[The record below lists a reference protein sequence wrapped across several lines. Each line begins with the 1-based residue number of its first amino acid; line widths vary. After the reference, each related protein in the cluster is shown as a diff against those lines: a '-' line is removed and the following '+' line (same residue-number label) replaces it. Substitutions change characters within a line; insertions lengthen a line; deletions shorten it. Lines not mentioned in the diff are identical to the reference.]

1 MKAMRYS
8 DPMEDCF
15 FIDVIDSAVEDYFKC
30 LVDPLEVV
38 LVSEELD
45 EEEEERTKYSSFLNS
60 TIPVIMPGN
69 KVEPLQLDAPKEKS
83 QHTLHVRGT
92 PTEAEAIV

>member
-1 MKAMRYS
+1 MSGRS
-8 DPMEDCF
+8 IGSCF
-15 FIDVIDSAVEDYFKC
+15 S
-30 LVDPLEVV
+30 
-38 LVSEELD
+38 SEELD

-92 PTEAEAIV
+92 PTEAEPIV